1 MGSVAWWNWIIVTLY
16 VLGALLLMGMKQLT
30 SPHLLSADPSF
41 CAVNA
46 EKTLLFLVASLGRG
60 EGGGGRTRFF
70 RVSKRLG
77 WNFVFFKIS

>member
-16 VLGALLLMGMKQLT
+16 MLGALLLMSMTEQT

-41 CAVNA
+41 CAVNP

-60 EGGGGRTRFF
+60 GTAVPASYQIPIF
-70 RVSKRLG
+70 
-77 WNFVFFKIS
+77 